1 MNVTSHK
8 MIENTMKIIILLNVL
23 FLIGKHELIIRKSKH
38 LAKQVEVLDF
48 FVLSLELAKVI
59 SVFTGLGV
67 TNSILFKSSEIS
79 LII

>member
-8 MIENTMKIIILLNVL
+8 IIENTMKIIILLNVL

-38 LAKQVEVLDF
+38 LAKQVETLDF

-59 SVFTGLGV
+59 SVFTGFGV

>member
-8 MIENTMKIIILLNVL
+8 IIENTMKIIILLNVL

-38 LAKQVEVLDF
+38 LAKQVEALDF

-67 TNSILFKSSEIS
+67 TNSILFKSSDGS
-79 LII
+79 FII